1 VAEPGVPLG
10 EERLIFNPAIIA
22 LICGSLLLSFF
33 AVYASYYGLKIVQK
47 WDLASG
53 SDLQLF
59 LERKTYLISTIL
71 AYLMAFELFSFFLFV
86 YTADHLHDVF
96 VGAMCAAGTLN
107 VDDFGYPTLLVKILN
122 VVLCGVWVVVNH
134 VDNRAYDYPLIR
146 PKYKLLPVITL
157 FLLLEAYLQIRYFSG
172 LRADVITSCC
182 GSIFSEDQPSVAGE
196 LAAISSGAGKILLFV
211 SLYFILRIGL
221 QFLITGGGAVYFA
234 GVSSWFFVFSAVAL
248 ISFISVYYYELP
260 THHCPFCLL
269 QPSYHYVGYSFY
281 LSSLAGGIMG
291 LSLGFLNRYTGI
303 ASLKDEIPRTQKKLC
318 LGSMISYLLFVAIAV
333 YPMIFSDFKLEG
345 Y

>member
-10 EERLIFNPAIIA
+10 EERLILNPAIIA

-33 AVYASYYGLKIVQK
+33 AVYASYHGLRILRK
-47 WDLASG
+47 WDLSSG
-53 SDLQLF
+53 SDLQLS

-71 AYLMAFELFSFFLFV
+71 AYLMAFQLFSFFLFV

-107 VDDFGYPTLLVKILN
+107 VDAFGYPTLLVKILN
-122 VVLCGVWVVVNH
+122 VVLCGVWVIVNH
-134 VDNRAYDYPLIR
+134 VDNRGYDYPLIR
-146 PKYKLLPVITL
+146 PKYKLLTVITG
-157 FLLLEAYLQIRYFSG
+157 FLLLETYLQLSYFG
-172 LRADVITSCC
+172 ALRADVITSCC
-182 GSIFSEDQPSVAGE
+182 GSIFSEDQPSVVGD
-196 LAAISSGAGKILLFV
+196 LTGISSVAGKVLLFV
-211 SLYFILRIGL
+211 SIYFILRIGF
-221 QFLITGGGAVYFA
+221 QFLFTGGGAIYFA
-234 GVSSWFFVFSAVAL
+234 GISSWFFVFSAVAL

-269 QPSYHYVGYSFY
+269 QSNYHYIGYGFY
-281 LSSLAGGIMG
+281 LTALAGGIMG
-291 LSLGFLNRYTGI
+291 LSLGFLNRYTGTS
-303 ASLKDEIPRTQKKLC
+303 SLRDEIPKAQRKLC
-318 LGSMISYLLFVAIAV
+318 LGSMISYLLFVAMAV

>member
-1 VAEPGVPLG
+1 
-10 EERLIFNPAIIA
+10 LILNPAIIA

-33 AVYASYYGLKIVQK
+33 AVYATYYGIKIVWK

-53 SDLQLF
+53 SDLQLS

-71 AYLMAFELFSFFLFV
+71 AYLMVFQLFSFFLFV

-107 VDDFGYPTLLVKILN
+107 VDAFGYPTLLIKILN
-122 VVLCGVWVVVNH
+122 VVLCGVWVIVNH

-146 PKYKLLPVITL
+146 PKYKLLPVITG
-157 FLLLEAYLQIRYFSG
+157 FLLLETYLQLGYFG
-172 LRADVITSCC
+172 ALRADVITSCC
-182 GSIFSEDQPSVAGE
+182 GSIFSEDEPSIVGD
-196 LAAISSGAGKILLFV
+196 LAAISPGLGKILLFV
-211 SLYFILRIGL
+211 SLYFILRIGF
-221 QFLITGGGAVYFA
+221 QFLFTGGGAIYFA

-269 QPSYHYVGYSFY
+269 QSNYHYVGYGSY
-281 LSSLAGGIMG
+281 LSALAGGIMG
-291 LSLGFLNRYTGI
+291 LSVGFLNRYIGTP
-303 ASLKDEIPRTQKKLC
+303 SLREEIPRAQKKLC
-318 LGSMISYLLFVAIAV
+318 LGSMISYLVFTAIAA